1 MNTHCSIDTEESAWM
16 TRPLCER
23 VYAKFRAFF
32 SWRELNS
39 TVVHEHEPVVFLAAC
54 GGHPMLV
61 RALMRCD
68 AYRVPAGAVI
78 EKLRFEEVKGI
89 HVAGGYSPCGGSL
102 N

>member
-1 MNTHCSIDTEESAWM
+1 M

-32 SWRELNS
+32 SWLELNS

-68 AYRVPAGAVI
+68 AYLVPAGAVI